1 MENEEEEK
9 KRKRAALRSTIKE
22 EKPIPK
28 TKVLRR
34 DSQTEKP
41 IEPKKVDAPAILPYR
56 RGGPRTSTAST
67 PLNDETVEK
76 QSVAPLNDEPVREHS
91 VHALAER
98 VVEQSVPQPS
108 PEPKKERQK
117 KNKKTIQDKV
127 KDQLKDVECNILISD
142 CLNCKDLKTCKKV
155 DGDFVKIDNALPYF
169 LLRVLSGNAV
179 KLYIYLCARCGG
191 DPKKKDT
198 FGKCWPSNSKIQED
212 VGISANHVHES
223 LIELETLHLIRVHQD
238 RVIEK
243 GKRPKIKNRFIYVS
257 YFKKLESIRY
267 KKREL

>member
-117 KNKKTIQDKV
+117 KNKKTIQEKV
-127 KDQLKDVECNILISD
+127 QEKLKGTECNILISD
-142 CLNCKDLKTCKKV
+142 CLNCKDLKTCPKTN
-155 DGDFVKIDNALPYF
+155 GDFVKIDNALPYF

-179 KLYIYLCARCGG
+179 KLYLYLCARCGG
-191 DPKKKDT
+191 DPKKKET
-198 FGKCWPSNSKIQED
+198 FGKCWPSNAKIQED
-212 VGISANHVHES
+212 VGMSEDHVYES
-223 LIELETLHLIRVHQD
+223 LLELKEWNLIRVHPD

-243 GKRPKIKNRFIYVS
+243 GKRPKIKNRFIYVTI
-257 YFKKLESIRY
+257 FRKLDAIRY
-267 KKREL
+267 KKHEL